1 MDAESISNVLDLYF
15 SPMLAIA
22 STNAA
27 DFQTPLQILGGFI
40 LTLWILEL
48 IDLIF
53 LHGQLNRLGIRPR
66 RWIGLRGIVFA
77 PLLHGNLGH
86 LAANTIPLV
95 VLGWLIMLNG
105 INTFLTVTAITW
117 VISGFGTWLLGGRN
131 TNHIGASGLV
141 FGYFGYLLCRGY
153 FDQSFSAIAIAVL
166 VGLLYGSMI
175 WGVLPIHRGKSWQSH
190 LFGFIGGGV
199 AARYLPELQNA
210 LTQGL

>member
-1 MDAESISNVLDLYF
+1 MLDLF
-15 SPMLAIA
+15 PSFTLAIA
-22 STNAA
+22 SPSAA
-27 DFQTPLQILGGFI
+27 DFKAPLQVLGAFI

-48 IDLIF
+48 VDSL
-53 LHGQLNRLGIRPR
+53 LLQGHLNRLGIRPR

-105 INTFLTVTAITW
+105 LNPFLTVTAIAW
-117 VISGFGTWLLGGRN
+117 VISGIGTWLFGGSN

-141 FGYFGYLLCRGY
+141 FGYFGYLLLRGY
-153 FDQSFSAIAIAVL
+153 FDRSFSALLIAVL

-175 WGVLPIHRGKSWQSH
+175 WGILPIHRGKSWQSH

-210 LTQGL
+210 LTQIP

>member
-1 MDAESISNVLDLYF
+1 MF
-15 SPMLAIA
+15 GFPCFAIA
-22 STNAA
+22 PTGLSTV
-27 DFQTPLQILGGFI
+27 QTPLQVLGGFV
-40 LTLWILEL
+40 LTLWVLEL
-48 IDLIF
+48 VDSL
-53 LHGQLNRLGIRPR
+53 LLRGRLNRLGIRPR
-66 RWIGLRGIVFA
+66 RLIGLRGILFA

-105 INTFLTVTAITW
+105 LNTFLTVTAIAW
-117 VISGFGTWLLGGRN
+117 VISGIGTWLLGGTN

-141 FGYFGYLLCRGY
+141 FGYFGYLVFRGY
-153 FDQSFSAIAIAVL
+153 FEQSFSAIVIAVL

-210 LTQGL
+210 LTTLWISP